1 MVDDNSE
8 WSNFE
13 KTMVSIFERK
23 IYLMKMNKDL
33 SIDSMRKELPVNKE
47 KQKEIIV
54 DLVKKLVLL

>member
-23 IYLMKMNKDL
+23 ISLMKMNKDL